1 MPPMTNSQ
9 SNENFGQR
17 RLRASYVTSIIS
29 IMLVLF
35 MLGLLGLIIL
45 HGKKLSEYVRENI
58 RISLLLK
65 EDSSDAMIM
74 AFKQKLDK
82 TEYVFKSQYIS
93 REEAAKELSE
103 DLGED
108 FLQFLDFNPL
118 PPTIELQL
126 KSAYTNNDSILK
138 IQKQLAGNPVVKEIV
153 YQKSMID
160 VVNDNI
166 RKISLVITG
175 FSLLLIIIA
184 IVLIN
189 NTIKLS
195 IYARRFLI
203 RSMQL
208 VGATESFIRRP
219 FIRRSMLHGF
229 IASLLAIG
237 FLMGT
242 LWIARQRIPEL
253 IKLEDMQS
261 FTVMY
266 GLLVII
272 GVVLSGLST
281 FFAVRKFLHMK
292 ADSLHMS

>member
-1 MPPMTNSQ
+1 MTTSL
-9 SNENFGQR
+9 SNESFGQR
-17 RLRASYVTSIIS
+17 RLRASYVTSVIS

-65 EDSSDAMIM
+65 EDSSDEQIM
-74 AFKQKLDK
+74 AYRQKLDK
-82 TEYVFKSQYIS
+82 AKFVRASQYIS
-93 REEAAKELSE
+93 KEQAAKELSD

-108 FLQFLDFNPL
+108 FLQFLDYNPL
-118 PPTIELQL
+118 PPTIDLQL
-126 KSAYTNNDSILK
+126 KAEYTNSDSIAK
-138 IQKQLAGNPVVKEIV
+138 IEKQLTANSLVKEVV
-153 YQKSMID
+153 YQKSLID

-166 RKISLVITG
+166 RKISMVILG
-175 FSLLLIIIA
+175 FSVLLIIIA

-208 VGATESFIRRP
+208 VGATEAFIRRP
-219 FIRRSMLHGF
+219 FVMRSMLHGL
-229 IASLLAIG
+229 IAAILAIG
-237 FLMGT
+237 LLMGT
-242 LWIARQRIPEL
+242 LWLARQRIPEL
-253 IKLEDMQS
+253 TQLQDVKAFMS
-261 FTVMY
+261 MY
-266 GLLVII
+266 GLLIVI
-272 GVVLSGLST
+272 GVLLSGFST

-292 ADSLHMS
+292 ADNLHMS

>member
-1 MPPMTNSQ
+1 
-9 SNENFGQR
+9 
-17 RLRASYVTSIIS
+17 
-29 IMLVLF
+29 MLVLF

-58 RISLLLK
+58 RISLLMK
-65 EDSSDAMIM
+65 EDSSESMILTY
-74 AFKQKLDK
+74 KQKLDR
-82 TEYVFKSQYIS
+82 TRYVRSSQYIS
-93 REEAAKELSE
+93 REEAARELTE

-108 FLQFLDFNPL
+108 FIHFLDFNPL
-118 PPTIELQL
+118 PAAIDLQL
-126 KSAYTNNDSILK
+126 KSEYTNNDSISK
-138 IQKQLAGNPVVKEIV
+138 IEKQLKSNPLVKEVV

-166 RKISLVITG
+166 RKISMVITG
-175 FSLLLIIIA
+175 FSMLLIIIA

-195 IYARRFLI
+195 IYSRRFLI

-219 FIRRSMLHGF
+219 FIRRSMLHGL

-253 IKLEDMQS
+253 IQLEDMRS

-266 GLLVII
+266 GLLVMI
-272 GVVLSGLST
+272 GVFLSGLST
-281 FFAVRKFLHMK
+281 YFAVRKFLHMK

>member
-1 MPPMTNSQ
+1 MTTAI

-17 RLRASYVTSIIS
+17 RLRASYVTSVIS

-65 EDSSDAMIM
+65 DDSSEDQIM
-74 AFKQKLDK
+74 AYRQRLNK
-82 TEYVFKSQYIS
+82 TKFVLTSQYIS
-93 REEAAKELSE
+93 KEQAAKELSE

-108 FLQFLDFNPL
+108 FVKFLDYNPL
-118 PPTIELQL
+118 PPTIDLQL
-126 KSAYTNNDSILK
+126 KAEYTNTDSIAK
-138 IQKQLAGNPVVKEIV
+138 IEKQLKAGSLVKEVV
-153 YQKSMID
+153 YQKSLID

-166 RKISLVITG
+166 RKISLVIMG
-175 FSLLLIIIA
+175 FSVLLIIIA

-208 VGATESFIRRP
+208 VGATETFVRRP
-219 FIRRSMLHGF
+219 FVMRSMLHGL
-229 IASLLAIG
+229 IAALLSIA
-237 FLMGT
+237 LLVGT
-242 LWIARQRIPEL
+242 LFLARQRIPEL
-253 IKLEDMQS
+253 TQLQDIKS
-261 FTVMY
+261 FLIMY
-266 GLLVII
+266 GLLIVI
-272 GVVLSGLST
+272 GVLLSGFST
-281 FFAVRKFLHMK
+281 FFAVRKFLRMK
-292 ADSLHMS
+292 ADTLHMS

>member
-1 MPPMTNSQ
+1 
-9 SNENFGQR
+9 
-17 RLRASYVTSIIS
+17 
-29 IMLVLF
+29 MLVLF